1 MHRAQCTLE
10 KQCTVNHVIDND
22 KSFFAHYTTTSGRW
36 FNYSERWIVARHGEC
51 RVHCNHFSHFAAS
64 GAETGLEYP
73 LLFRSIPW
81 PVTTWL
87 LGYRGLHD
95 PGCKINGLL
104 FSRKKCFSF
113 QRYLSLAKCRK
124 IAFLHLLKEIEQGK
138 YGTQDT
144 GTVAKMSAKYCYK
157 HDDIINGET
166 FSALL
171 AICAE
176 NSPVTGEFPVQRPVI
191 QSFDV
196 FFDLRLNKRLS
207 KQP

>member
-1 MHRAQCTLE
+1 MHRVQCTLE

-81 PVTTWL
+81 PVTSWL
-87 LGYRGLHD
+87 LGYRGLHH

-144 GTVAKMSAKYCYK
+144 GTVAKMSAKYCHK
-157 HDDIINGET
+157 HDDIIKWRNV
-166 FSALL
+166 FR
-171 AICAE
+171 
-176 NSPVTGEFPVQRPVI
+176 VTGHLCGEFTGHRWIPRTKASDPELWCFLW
-191 QSFDV
+191 SA
-196 FFDLRLNKRLS
+196 
-207 KQP
+207 PE